1 MSELNKKGKSEI
13 LLESFNKNE
22 LKAFNTFINYSLS
35 GKSRSVLDLWNTI
48 YNTDSN
54 NTEFNLMYKYPRK
67 ALSDFNKQIE
77 KFLIFKGIENE
88 DFNPSVYLTRELRKR
103 NIEKY
108 FEQILQEIENVKQER
123 LGKGFQNTLDLLKL
137 NFEEYFLYAG
147 RHDRLNLY
155 KNAKERMR
163 LTEYITIHSKLTEY
177 FNAVYYSNEKK
188 FTDCG
193 LIKINDVIENLEK
206 NKSYYIKYHPN
217 LWTLYLIY
225 FAIENSDDFS
235 RIQVLAKYIR
245 NNENKF
251 TQEFLQFSYD
261 ALLRIIFTQ
270 VNAGSNLAFEEFYKI
285 VLSIESRGI
294 LDRIQHIQ
302 PRLFVGIVIVC
313 VNSNNIKLAEKII
326 NKYSNKLSLLLR
338 NQISKIAISV
348 VELSKGNYQE
358 VKRLL
363 SNEKPKD
370 SMLNIFCKTTLIK
383 SYYES
388 KDFRYIYPLSDSL
401 KHFLKRRSD
410 TAELYESVSK
420 FLAYT
425 SKLAKVRRN
434 NCAGLEFIEYDIMN
448 ENYFFQKKWVV
459 KQIEIIKHK
468 KSMNNC

>member
-22 LKAFNTFINYSLS
+22 LKAFNKFLNYSLK
-35 GKSRSVLDLWNTI
+35 GKSKPVLDLWNTI
-48 YNTDSN
+48 YNAGLNSIDFS
-54 NTEFNLMYKYPRK
+54 FKSKYSRK
-67 ALSDFNKQIE
+67 ILSDFNKQIE

-147 RHDRLNLY
+147 RHDRPNLY

-177 FNAVYYSNEKK
+177 FNAVYYSNENK
-188 FTDCG
+188 FTDFG
-193 LIKINDVIENLEK
+193 LIKINDVVENLEK
-206 NKSYYIKYHPN
+206 NKSYYTKYHPN
-217 LWTLYLIY
+217 IWTLYLIY
-225 FAIENSDDFS
+225 QAIENSIDFN

-245 NNENKF
+245 NNEKIF

-270 VNAGSNLAFEEFYKI
+270 VNTGSYPAFEEFYKI
-285 VLSIESRGI
+285 VLSVESRGI

-302 PRLFVGIVIVC
+302 PRLFVGIVTVC
-313 VNSNNIKLAEKII
+313 LNSNNMKLAEKII
-326 NKYSNKLSLLLR
+326 NKYSDKLSILLR
-338 NQISKIAISV
+338 NQVSKIANAV
-348 VELSKGNYQE
+348 VELAKGNYQE
-358 VKRLL
+358 VMRLL

-420 FLAYT
+420 FLSYT
-425 SKLAKVRRN
+425 SKLAKVRRK

-468 KSMNNC
+468 RSIKDC